1 MVKSKMLFLKILGI
15 ILIAIISMIL
25 IILLCNIRVTVASK
39 SKEDIKFK
47 VHFGL
52 FKLKDKKEHKASDK
66 APTEP
71 TKKQQTKLPEN
82 IKKVLGIDKFDSIKK
97 LRTNL
102 KQNGFD
108 GTFGKTIGIVKFLMK
123 QLGIL
128 LKQVKIKKLNINYIC
143 AGNDAANTAVNY
155 GLLCAFVYPFVT
167 YIKETTNSKNGQISV
182 NLNCDFDLNEPYFE
196 FYFQVKLRVIYALIV
211 FLKTI
216 SYIFKENKNENG

>member
-1 MVKSKMLFLKILGI
+1 MLFLKILDI

-25 IILLCNIRVTVASK
+25 IFLLCNIRVTITSK

-47 VHFGL
+47 LHFG
-52 FKLKDKKEHKASDK
+52 FFRFKDKKEQKALDK
-66 APTEP
+66 APTKP
-71 TKKQQTKLPEN
+71 TKKQKKKLPEN
-82 IKKVLGIDKFDSIKK
+82 IKKILGIDKFNSIKK

-108 GTFGKTIGIVKFLMK
+108 GTFGKTIDIVKFLIK
-123 QLGIL
+123 QLGNLI
-128 LKQVKIKKLNINYIC
+128 KRVKVKKLNIEYIC
-143 AGNDAANTAVNY
+143 AGDDAANTAVNY

-167 YIKETTNSKNGQISV
+167 YIKETTNSKNSQLSV

-216 SYIFKENKNENG
+216 SYITKENKNENG